1 MFGVLAD
8 QHEAY
13 AQGIAGFVGEP
24 ADTRNDAAYDAREA
38 AFATS
43 DQIAVAT
50 AGYELESTAVATH
63 TALLAHLTNVD
74 GAKLVASMLAME
86 ARHCVVLADLSG
98 RGDDLDV
105 LLVNTAEP
113 ILPEGLS

>member
-1 MFGVLAD
+1 M
-8 QHEAY
+8 
-13 AQGIAGFVGEP
+13 
-24 ADTRNDAAYDAREA
+24 
-38 AFATS
+38 
-43 DQIAVAT
+43 AT
-50 AGYELESTAVATH
+50 AGYDLESTAVATH

-113 ILPEGLS
+113 ILPEELS